1 MILFFR
7 TFVDTYTLEKKS
19 NSVVILTTTKMAQGE
34 LNASEVFHFS
44 EWWFLNKILRLNT
57 RDIDLAQQL

>member
-44 EWWFLNKILRLNT
+44 EW
-57 RDIDLAQQL
+57 